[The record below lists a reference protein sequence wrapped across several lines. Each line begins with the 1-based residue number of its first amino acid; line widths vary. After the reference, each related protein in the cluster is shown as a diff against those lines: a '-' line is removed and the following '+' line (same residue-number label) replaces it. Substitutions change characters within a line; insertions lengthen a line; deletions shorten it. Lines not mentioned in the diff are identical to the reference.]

1 MRAMLDLSLAC
12 LHHLLIFGVFGLLLS
27 EFLLLKPGV
36 DAAGLKT
43 ITRIDQMY
51 GIAAGLII
59 GVGFCRAIFA
69 AKGWTYYSHNAFFW
83 AKIGTFAAIGLL
95 SIGPTLALIRWR
107 RSGAVPD
114 ESAIRSVRQFLHIEL
129 ALFVLLPL
137 FAAAMARGLGEF
149 SYAAGRGG

>member
-1 MRAMLDLSLAC
+1 MRAMLDLILAC
-12 LHHLLIFGVFGLLLS
+12 LHHLLIFGVFGLLLA
-27 EFLLLKPGV
+27 EFVLLKPGV
-36 DAAGLKT
+36 DAAALKT
-43 ITRIDQMY
+43 IIRVDQMY
-51 GIAAGLII
+51 GVAAGLII

-107 RSGAVPD
+107 RSGTVPE
-114 ESAIRSVRQFLHIEL
+114 ESAIRSVRRFLHSEL
-129 ALFVLLPL
+129 GLFVFLPL

-149 SYAAGRGG
+149 

>member
-1 MRAMLDLSLAC
+1 MRDMLDLILAC
-12 LHHLLIFGVFGLLLS
+12 LHDLLIFAVFGLLLA

-36 DAAGLKT
+36 DAAALKG

-51 GIAAGLII
+51 GVAAALII
-59 GVGFCRAIFA
+59 IVGFCRAIFT

-83 AKIGTFAAIGLL
+83 AKIATFAVIALL
-95 SIGPTLALIRWR
+95 SIAPTLALIRWR
-107 RSGAVPD
+107 KSGTLPD
-114 ESAIRSVRQFLHIEL
+114 ERAVRSVRRLFHYEL

-149 SYAAGRGG
+149 